1 MSWPTSPI
9 NGQQVEINGILYQYS
24 STDNAWSRI
33 GFVPAGV
40 NIPFLQTPNLSVTG
54 NADLGNVGNVRI
66 TGGSADFVLKTDGA
80 GNLDWVA
87 QSAQAAA
94 GNSTEVQFNTGG
106 VFASDPA
113 LKFFTGNSTL
123 AATNIAGAI
132 TTASQTGIT
141 NVGTLLGLAVSGNT
155 DTGNLNASM
164 GVFAGNA
171 NLGNTATANF
181 FTGVLTTSSQPNI
194 TSLGSLTVLSLGGN
208 VVGDILPNSNNT
220 YDLGSSTQRF
230 DHLYVSA
237 NGVNVGGVPVT
248 SGSGN
253 LISTGNFKTSG
264 QFISTATTG
273 TAPFVVSS
281 NTQVSN
287 LNASLLG
294 GYAADTNSVAD
305 TVVLRDAA
313 NNFSANVI
321 TANLSGN
328 ATTAGTVITAA
339 QPNITS
345 VGTLTS
351 LSVSGTVT
359 SGNAVLGNTANAN
372 YFVGSGNNLSNI
384 QGPNVAGEVANAT
397 YATTAGTATS
407 ATSATAATTA
417 GTVTSSSQPNITSV
431 GTLTSLSVTGTVT
444 SGNAILGNTATA
456 NHFVGS
462 LTGNVNGNINLPG
475 SNRFVLYNNDGVLGA
490 TGGFIFNSVSN
501 AVTITGNIN
510 SANASLG
517 NLAVANYFQGNGA
530 ALANIN
536 GANVS
541 EVANANYATYAGSV
555 SDATN
560 ANYANYVGN
569 VVNSTQSNITTLGTL
584 TGLSVASGT
593 ITNSTPVQITQ
604 TWNNSSAAFTG
615 IKENITDTSSSASS
629 MLIDLQVGGISKF
642 SVLKSGVTNVANL
655 NAGYIAGTLTTVSQ
669 PNITSVGNLLSLT
682 VTGNITANNVN
693 ANVYGNINGIIGGN
707 TPNVGTFTQIQ
718 TSGNANVGGNLKAG
732 NANLGNFAIANFF
745 SGDGS
750 GLTNVSVNANS
761 QIINGNSNVVVQ
773 ANANIRFTSTSALV
787 MTLTPTGANV
797 QGYANITGAVSGANF
812 TSANAISGGNLSIT
826 GTSNLG
832 SLNLSNLATFQQ
844 TTDIMNQKT
853 GATGTV
859 THNFQTGAVY
869 YHSSVADNFTV
880 NLTNVPTTGNR
891 TIVVPIII
899 SQGTSAYI
907 ANQFQ
912 IDGVLQTINWLSNT
926 IPVGTANAIDVV
938 GFTLIRTTSDWKVLG
953 QLASYGG

>member
-1 MSWPTSPI
+1 MSWPSSPI

-24 STDNAWSRI
+24 STDNAWSRV
-33 GFVPAGV
+33 GFVPAGI

-54 NADLGNVGNVRI
+54 NASLGNVGNVRI
-66 TGGSADFVLKTDGA
+66 TGGSANFVLQTDGA

-106 VFASDPA
+106 VFAASPS
-113 LKFFTGNSTL
+113 LKFFTGNSTFV
-123 AATNIAGAI
+123 AANISGAI
-132 TTASQTGIT
+132 VEASQPGIT

-155 DTGNLNASM
+155 DTGNLNASL
-164 GVFAGNA
+164 GVFAANA
-171 NLGNTATANF
+171 NLGNTATANYF
-181 FTGVLTTSSQPNI
+181 AGVLTTAAQPNI
-194 TSLGSLTVLSLGGN
+194 TSLGSLTALNLNGDVTGN
-208 VVGDILPNSNNT
+208 ILPSSNNT
-220 YDLGSSTQRF
+220 YDLGSSTQRY
-230 DHLYVSA
+230 DHVFVSA
-237 NGVNVGGVPVT
+237 NGVSVGAISIT

-253 LISTGNFKTSG
+253 LNSSGNFKTAG
-264 QFISTATTG
+264 QFISTVVTG

-281 NTQVSN
+281 NTQVTN
-287 LNASLLG
+287 LNASLLQ
-294 GYAADTNSVAD
+294 GYTVATTADADAIVA
-305 TVVLRDAA
+305 RDAA
-313 NNFSANVI
+313 GSFAANII

-328 ATTAGTVITAA
+328 ATTAGTVVTAA

-345 VGTLTS
+345 VGILTS
-351 LSVSGTVT
+351 LSVAGDVK
-359 SGNAVLGNTANAN
+359 SGNANLGNAVTANF
-372 YFVGSGNNLSNI
+372 FVGSGNNLSNI
-384 QGPNVAGEVANAT
+384 QGPNINGEVPNAA
-397 YATTAGTATS
+397 YATTAGTATTATS
-407 ATSATAATTA
+407 ATSATNA
-417 GTVTSSSQPNITSV
+417 GTVTTAAQPNITSV
-431 GTLTSLSVTGTVT
+431 GTLSSLSVTGTVT
-444 SGNAILGNTATA
+444 SGNATLGNTVAA
-456 NHFVGS
+456 NYFVGN

-475 SNRFVLYNNDGVLGA
+475 SNTFVLFNNDGVLGG
-490 TGGFIFNSVSN
+490 TSGFTFNSVSN
-501 AVTITGNIN
+501 IVNVAGNLN
-510 SANASLG
+510 SANANLG
-517 NLAVANYFQGNGA
+517 NLAIANFFQGNGSR
-530 ALANIN
+530 LFSIN

-560 ANYANYVGN
+560 ANYANFAGD
-569 VVNSTQSNITTLGTL
+569 VVNATQSNITTLGTL
-584 TGLSVASGT
+584 TGLSVGSGT
-593 ITNSTPVQITQ
+593 LTASTPVQLTQ
-604 TWNNSSAAFTG
+604 TWNNASAAFTG
-615 IKENITDTSSSASS
+615 IRQNITDTNSSAGSL
-629 MLIDLQVGGISKF
+629 LIDLQVGGISKF

-669 PNITSVGNLLSLT
+669 PNITSVGNLISLT
-682 VTGNITANNVN
+682 VTSNVTANNIN
-693 ANVYGNINGIIGGN
+693 ANLFGNINGAIGGN
-707 TPNVGTFTQIQ
+707 TPNTGIFTQIQ
-718 TSGNANVGGNLKAG
+718 TSSTANVGGNLRAA
-732 NANLGNFAIANFF
+732 NASLGNLVTANFF
-745 SGDGS
+745 VGDGS
-750 GLTNVSVNANS
+750 GLTNVSVTANS

-773 ANANIRFTSTSALV
+773 ANSNIRFTSSSALV
-787 MTLTPTGANV
+787 MTITSTGANV

-832 SLNLSNLATFQQ
+832 GLNLSNLATFQQ

-899 SQGTSAYI
+899 EQGPSAYI

-912 IDGVLQTINWLSNT
+912 IDGVFQTVNWLSNT

>member
-1 MSWPTSPI
+1 MSWPATPT

-33 GFVPAGV
+33 GFVPAGI

-54 NADLGNVGNVRI
+54 NTSLGNVGNVRI
-66 TGGSADFVLKTDGA
+66 TGGSADFVLKTDGT

-106 VFASDPA
+106 VFAANPN

-123 AATNIAGAI
+123 VAANISGAI
-132 TTASQTGIT
+132 VASSQPGIT
-141 NVGTLLGLAVSGNT
+141 NVGTLLGLAVSGNI

-164 GVFAGNA
+164 GVFAANA
-171 NLGNTATANF
+171 SLGNTATANY
-181 FTGVLTTSSQPNI
+181 FTGVLTSSSQPNI
-194 TSLGSLTVLSLGGN
+194 TSLGALTVLSLSGN
-208 VVGDILPNSNNT
+208 VVGDILPNSSNT
-220 YDLGSSTQRF
+220 YDLGSPSQRF
-230 DHLYVSA
+230 DKLYLSSNGISIGTVS
-237 NGVNVGGVPVT
+237 VT

-253 LISTGNFKTSG
+253 LLTSGNFKTAG
-264 QFISTATTG
+264 QFISTLSTG

-281 NTQVSN
+281 NTQIGN
-287 LNASLLG
+287 LNAELLQ
-294 GYAADTNSVAD
+294 GYEPAATNTPD
-305 TVVLRDAA
+305 TVVIRDAA
-313 NNFSANVI
+313 NSFAANVI

-328 ATTAGTVITAA
+328 ATTAGTVVTAAQPNITSVGILTSLSISGTVTSGNAILGNTANANFFVGSGNNLSNIQGPNVAGTVANATYAVTAGAATTATTATSATTAGTVTTAA

-351 LSVSGTVT
+351 LSVSGTIT
-359 SGNAVLGNTANAN
+359 SGNATLGNTVTAN
-372 YFVGSGNNLSNI
+372 Y
-384 QGPNVAGEVANAT
+384 
-397 YATTAGTATS
+397 
-407 ATSATAATTA
+407 
-417 GTVTSSSQPNITSV
+417 
-431 GTLTSLSVTGTVT
+431 
-444 SGNAILGNTATA
+444 
-456 NHFVGS
+456 FVGS

-475 SNRFVLYNNDGVLGA
+475 ANTFVLFNNDGVLGA
-490 TGGFIFNSVSN
+490 TSGLTFNRVSN
-501 AVTITGNIN
+501 LFNVAGNIN
-510 SANASLG
+510 SANANLG
-517 NLAVANYFQGNGA
+517 NIATANFFQGNGSS
-530 ALANIN
+530 LFSIN

-541 EVANANYATYAGSV
+541 EVANANYATYAGTVTNS
-555 SDATN
+555 TN

-569 VVNSTQSNITTLGTL
+569 VVNATQSNITTLGTL
-584 TGLSVASGT
+584 TGLSVGSGT
-593 ITNSTPVQITQ
+593 LTATSPIQITQ
-604 TWNNSSAAFTG
+604 TWNNASVAFTG
-615 IKENITDTSSSASS
+615 IKENIIDTNSSAGSL
-629 MLIDLQVGGISKF
+629 LIDLQVGGISKF

-693 ANVYGNINGIIGGN
+693 ANVFGNINGAIGGN
-707 TPNVGTFTQIQ
+707 TPNIGIFTQIQ
-718 TSGNANVGGNLKAG
+718 TSGNANVFGNLRAA
-732 NANLGNFAIANFF
+732 NANLGNLATANFF
-745 SGDGS
+745 QGDGS
-750 GLTNVSVNANS
+750 GLYNVSVTANS

-773 ANANIRFTSTSALV
+773 ANNNIRFTSSSALV
-787 MTLTPTGANV
+787 MTITSTGANI

-832 SLNLSNLATFQQ
+832 GINLSNLATFQQ

-853 GATGTV
+853 SATGTV
-859 THNFQTGAVY
+859 THNFQTGAIY
-869 YHSSVADNFTV
+869 YHTSVADNFTV

-899 SQGTSAYI
+899 EQGISAYI

-912 IDGVLQTINWLSNT
+912 IDGVFQTVNWLSNT